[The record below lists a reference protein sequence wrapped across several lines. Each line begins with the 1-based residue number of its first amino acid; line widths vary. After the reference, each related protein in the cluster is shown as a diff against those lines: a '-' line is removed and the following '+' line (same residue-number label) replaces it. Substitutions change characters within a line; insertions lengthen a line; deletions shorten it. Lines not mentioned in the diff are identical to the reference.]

1 MGGTSPH
8 TDCPYSAKLP
18 PSLTFI
24 CKHNKKESTDVL
36 RVEEGFRKKH
46 KNMEFCLLDNTSSLC
61 FWNIGP
67 NTGEKCTMEYKIL
80 QRENKYTYRFT

>member
-18 PSLTFI
+18 PSLAFI

-36 RVEEGFRKKH
+36 RVGEGLKKTQ
-46 KNMEFCLLDNTSSLC
+46 KYGILFFDNTSSLY
-61 FWNIGP
+61 F
-67 NTGEKCTMEYKIL
+67 
-80 QRENKYTYRFT
+80 